1 MMSFSRPLDH
11 EVVASVC
18 AQFFFLFSGFWSD
31 CPCGIAAAK
40 ELIVPLPDEGRMNME
55 D

>member
-1 MMSFSRPLDH
+1 MSFSIPLDH
-11 EVVASVC
+11 EVEASVC
-18 AQFFFLFSGFWSD
+18 AQLFFLFVGCWSD
-31 CPCGIAAAK
+31 CPCGIVAAK